1 MRINCQYQ
9 HLMLSVGRTMAA
21 NWRHRFSSTTTSTAI
36 LCPGQG
42 TQYVGML
49 GGDVGNRLIESSTTL
64 NSIAITSKEIF
75 QHDLV
80 ALGNHG
86 PSSVQ
91 KL

>member
-1 MRINCQYQ
+1 MRIFHQYQ
-9 HLMLSVGRTMAA
+9 HLMLIVSRNMAA
-21 NWRHRFSSTTTSTAI
+21 NLRHHSCSTTTPTAI

-42 TQYVGML
+42 SQYMGMF
-49 GGDVGNRLIESSTTL
+49 GSEHGNKLIESSTTL
-64 NSIAITSKEIF
+64 NSMVETSKEIF

>member
-1 MRINCQYQ
+1 MRIFHQYQ
-9 HLMLSVGRTMAA
+9 YLMLIASRNVAV
-21 NWRHRFSSTTTSTAI
+21 NSRHQFCSTTTSTAI

-42 TQYVGML
+42 SQYVGMF
-49 GGDVGNRLIESSTTL
+49 GSEHGNKLIESSTTL
-64 NSIAITSKEIF
+64 NSMVETSQEIF